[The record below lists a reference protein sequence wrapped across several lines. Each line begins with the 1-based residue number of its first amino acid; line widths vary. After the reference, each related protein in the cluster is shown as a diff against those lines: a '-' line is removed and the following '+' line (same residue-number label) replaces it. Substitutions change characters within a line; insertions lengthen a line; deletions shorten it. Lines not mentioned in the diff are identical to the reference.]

1 MTTTTSTNT
10 VAAIAAVLAAHRLVP
25 AGDPFPRDIPRYA
38 CERWT
43 SSHHDRHVAEE
54 IVDGEA
60 MERLAIAIAAC
71 PMCDEDGL
79 VYETDNTVRC
89 FHSGRLDRY

>member
-1 MTTTTSTNT
+1 MTATS
-10 VAAIAAVLAAHRLVP
+10 L
-25 AGDPFPRDIPRYA
+25 
-38 CERWT
+38 
-43 SSHHDRHVAEE
+43 
-54 IVDGEA
+54 DGEA

-89 FHSGRLDRY
+89 FHQRQT